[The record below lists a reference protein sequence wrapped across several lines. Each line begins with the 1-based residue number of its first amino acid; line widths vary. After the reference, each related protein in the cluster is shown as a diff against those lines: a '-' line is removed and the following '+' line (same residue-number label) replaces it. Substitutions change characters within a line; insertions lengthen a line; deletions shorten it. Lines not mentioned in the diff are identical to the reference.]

1 MARSSSGGDWIL
13 PAYVNAPN
21 SRIFVSQSAGSPC
34 RNWANSVSTWVD
46 GCCMVIAP
54 ELRPGGKT
62 IQLSING
69 VNFQIDKTGLRQRVG
84 ANGAEPAKRGPGR
97 PPKEPGS
104 LEQAAQAL
112 EAAGREHERLA
123 QQREQVKAS
132 IRGISHDYHFVDL
145 ERGVRRN
152 GQLVASAIQAHIE
165 QVRAIA
171 Q

>member
-21 SRIFVSQSAGSPC
+21 SRILVSQSAGSPC

-84 ANGAEPAKRGPGR
+84 ANGGMPPLVQHGRRGEILPMERQTER
-97 PPKEPGS
+97 PHRQFHPDRFHAVS
-104 LEQAAQAL
+104 
-112 EAAGREHERLA
+112 
-123 QQREQVKAS
+123 S
-132 IRGISHDYHFVDL
+132 
-145 ERGVRRN
+145 RR
-152 GQLVASAIQAHIE
+152 
-165 QVRAIA
+165 
-171 Q
+171 

>member
-62 IQLSING
+62 TQLSING

-84 ANGAEPAKRGPGR
+84 ANGAQPPSRAAPRR
-97 PPKEPGS
+97 P
-104 LEQAAQAL
+104 
-112 EAAGREHERLA
+112 
-123 QQREQVKAS
+123 
-132 IRGISHDYHFVDL
+132 IT
-145 ERGVRRN
+145 
-152 GQLVASAIQAHIE
+152 ASASPPSGSQTWNDLSQSCAPP
-165 QVRAIA
+165 
-171 Q
+171 